1 MKEYSWHPSCVLGY
15 LLQHRKLL
23 GYQTCHSVVSH
34 NDFIDAIVSMIMES
48 WPDPSCIE
56 LTAKEGLSSDD
67 KEFISEIVER
77 YELGDDPFTFVDS
90 CCQAIVEE
98 CQRRVKEKE
107 KS

>member
-1 MKEYSWHPSCVLGY
+1 MKEYCWNPSYELANCLRY
-15 LLQHRKLL
+15 YACK
-23 GYQTCHSVVSH
+23 
-34 NDFIDAIVSMIMES
+34 NEFIDAIVSMIMES

-67 KEFISEIVER
+67 RDYISEIVER
-77 YELGDDPFTFVDS
+77 FKLGDDCFVHT
-90 CCQAIVEE
+90 CIHTIEEE